1 MQPVS
6 KMTLH
11 VSTRHKNYSKLTKK
25 QHIGRELELWGVI
38 TLLDVTLKGARKKI
52 RTLRREVDDLMLVL
66 KLNQNKLKFKKG
78 YFSTKASSRARKGH

>member
-25 QHIGRELELWGVI
+25 QHLGRELELWGVI
-38 TLLDVTLKGARKKI
+38 TLLDVTLRDARKKI
-52 RTLRREVDDLMLVL
+52 RELRRELAG
-66 KLNQNKLKFKKG
+66 QPRI
-78 YFSTKASSRARKGH
+78 STKVSSRAREGH